1 MAENFNVTKDE
12 FSNLELQAGLNIEN
26 ASFFY
31 SFIENNHKI
40 SGNSPIYSEV
50 ISQVKNS
57 DNNNFLSGL
66 LTTSLNIFSLF
77 IIIFELNFLKI
88 ISFQIASISIFF
100 LYSLI

>member
-1 MAENFNVTKDE
+1 MAENINVTKDE

-57 DNNNFLSGL
+57 DNNKFLINANKHQNFKDKAGYTI
-66 LTTSLNIFSLF
+66 TTQSN
-77 IIIFELNFLKI
+77 
-88 ISFQIASISIFF
+88 
-100 LYSLI
+100 LIDTNL